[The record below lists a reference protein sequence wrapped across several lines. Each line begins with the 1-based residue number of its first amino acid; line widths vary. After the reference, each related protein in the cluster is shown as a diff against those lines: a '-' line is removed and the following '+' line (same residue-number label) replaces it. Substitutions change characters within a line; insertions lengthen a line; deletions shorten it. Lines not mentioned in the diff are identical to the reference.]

1 MKNCQNFYNCESF
14 SLSSQQR
21 LDVWI
26 KSLSMKNHELQ
37 FINTDHLNDQIKK
50 KKTFKN
56 RFKLL
61 SF

>member
-1 MKNCQNFYNCESF
+1 MKNCQNFYNRESF

-37 FINTDHLNDQIKK
+37 FINTDHLNDQIQKK
-50 KKTFKN
+50 N
-56 RFKLL
+56 I
-61 SF
+61 